1 MRARSGAAV
10 LGYTGDEL
18 EQVRA
23 TLTPVIA
30 RDPYLK
36 VSTGVTDDHGSF
48 LRKEP
53 RAAVTVREIATAHDP
68 EVC

>member
-1 MRARSGAAV
+1 M
-10 LGYTGDEL
+10 
-18 EQVRA
+18 
-23 TLTPVIA
+23 IA

-36 VSTGVTDDHGSF
+36 VSTGVIDDHGSI

-53 RAAVTVREIATAHDP
+53 RAAVAVREIATAHDP